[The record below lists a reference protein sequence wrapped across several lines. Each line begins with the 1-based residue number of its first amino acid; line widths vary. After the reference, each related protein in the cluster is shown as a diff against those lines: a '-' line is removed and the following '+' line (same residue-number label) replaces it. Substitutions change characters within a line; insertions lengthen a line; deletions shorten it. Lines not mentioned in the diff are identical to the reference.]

1 MPRKAKDTTDVN
13 EKDVVKKEVISK
25 KIASNKTTRKKSS
38 SKSSTTKIE
47 KPTKQ
52 KATKASNKK
61 ESTPKVSKATTKN
74 ETTSKVN
81 KTSNKKESTSKTI
94 KASSKKTTSTKTAKA
109 STKKVT
115 STKTAKASTKK
126 STSAKTAKAS
136 TKKSTSAKTAKANAQ
151 KATSTKTTKA
161 STKKTTSAKTT
172 KASTKKA
179 TSAKTAKASTKKITS
194 AKPTATKSSS
204 NVMKKNPEK
213 IEIIEYYDLPYRY
226 NETVVK
232 IIAQTPTTLFVYWDI
247 SDEDK
252 KRYIEQYGEYFYNNT
267 KPVLIVHNLTK
278 NYSFEIDINDYAN
291 SWYLKVNDSKCEYK
305 IELGRR
311 GINKYISIPNNYLYI
326 SSSNELESPNDHIL
340 FETMPNIIYFKNVKT
355 GEVTSIDISS
365 LSFLRKIGK
374 LYNMKEFYD
383 KLYTNKNFSF
393 DEFNLRNPSSGNPTS
408 TFR

>member
-1 MPRKAKDTTDVN
+1 MPRKAKDTTDVK
-13 EKDVVKKEVISK
+13 EKDVVKKEVIGK
-25 KIASNKTTRKKSS
+25 KDVNKKTTRKKSS
-38 SKSSTTKIE
+38 SSSGTTNIEEKS
-47 KPTKQ
+47 TKQ
-52 KATKASNKK
+52 KTTKTSGKK
-61 ESTPKVSKATTKN
+61 NITPKLTKVNTKN
-74 ETTSKVN
+74 EATSKVN
-81 KTSNKKESTSKTI
+81 KTSSKKESTSETI
-94 KASSKKTTSTKTAKA
+94 KASSKKTASAKTTKTNTKKTTSAKATKASTQKLTSTKTAKTSAKKATSAKTAKTVKANTKKATSTKTAKSSTKKPTSAKTAKA

-115 STKTAKASTKK
+115 SAKS
-126 STSAKTAKAS
+126 
-136 TKKSTSAKTAKANAQ
+136 
-151 KATSTKTTKA
+151 
-161 STKKTTSAKTT
+161 
-172 KASTKKA
+172 
-179 TSAKTAKASTKKITS
+179 
-194 AKPTATKSSS
+194 TATKSSAK
-204 NVMKKNPEK
+204 VVKKNSNK
-213 IEIIEYYDLPYRY
+213 IEVIEYYDLPYRY

-232 IIAQTPTTLFVYWDI
+232 IIAQTPTTLFVYWDV

-252 KRYIEQYGEYFYNNT
+252 KRYIAQYGEYFYNNT

-340 FETMPNIIYFKNVKT
+340 FETMPNTIYFRNVKT
-355 GEVTSIDISS
+355 GEVTSIDIAS
-365 LSFLRKIGK
+365 LSFLKKIGK
-374 LYNMKEFYD
+374 LYNIKEFYD

>member
-1 MPRKAKDTTDVN
+1 MPRKSKDTTDVN

-52 KATKASNKK
+52 KATKVSDKK
-61 ESTPKVSKATTKN
+61 ES
-74 ETTSKVN
+74 TSKVN

-94 KASSKKTTSTKTAKA
+94 KASSKKSTSAKTAKTSTKKATSTKTAKA
-109 STKKVT
+109 STKKAT
-115 STKTAKASTKK
+115 SAKTTKASTKK
-126 STSAKTAKAS
+126 STSAKT
-136 TKKSTSAKTAKANAQ
+136 
-151 KATSTKTTKA
+151 TKT
-161 STKKTTSAKTT
+161 
-172 KASTKKA
+172 STKKA
-179 TSAKTAKASTKKITS
+179 TSAKATKVSTKKATS
-194 AKPTATKSSS
+194 TKSTATKSSS
-204 NVMKKNPEK
+204 KVEKKNPEK

-340 FETMPNIIYFKNVKT
+340 FETMPNTIYFKNVKT